1 MDSEGLTSV
10 AEPKE
15 NKEEEMESKGLS
27 RREFL
32 AGAALAGAGVAAA
45 ACGTPAPTAA
55 PTTPPSEEPTAAPT
69 AKPTAAPTIGP
80 TKDKIVVGM
89 ARPLSGPLAIIG
101 DSAFRP
107 VYETWVPRVNA
118 DGGVYVEEYGGKL
131 PIELIIYDDTSD
143 VGTMTRLTEKL
154 ILEDKVDF
162 LWPASGTS
170 FVFAQSPIANK
181 YEYVL
186 VTAEGGATQIKD
198 MLPSLPY
205 VFVTLSFSDWYQLP
219 VFADIMSAAGAKTA
233 YISYI
238 ADLHGIEYSGV
249 AGIEFP
255 KKGIE
260 VVGLKSLPPDIKD
273 LSPVLKDADA
283 TGADI
288 FCCFAYPDQ
297 VMPATGTAIEL
308 GYNPKAIIGGPG
320 VNFGFYHTTFGP
332 MAEGVCGF
340 TCFARGMTPELDELA
355 DILYEGKPEETNDWW
370 GHPFYWAG
378 LDMWKAAIEAAG
390 TLDQKAVRDVL
401 ANEHLQTVLGETWFD
416 NGLLAL
422 EAHKGEIGQWINGV
436 YESVGPEPWTTADL
450 VYPKPAWGA

>member
-1 MDSEGLTSV
+1 MDKSRLSCSPELEEKKEEAMDSKDLT
-10 AEPKE
+10 
-15 NKEEEMESKGLS
+15 

-32 AGAALAGAGVAAA
+32 AGAAATGAGLVAV
-45 ACGTPAPTAA
+45 ACGPAATPPPPEPTAA
-55 PTTPPSEEPTAAPT
+55 PTTAPTKAPT
-69 AKPTAAPTIGP
+69 AVPTVGP
-80 TKDKIVVGM
+80 SKDKIVVGM
-89 ARPLSGPLAIIG
+89 SRPLSGPLAIIG

-107 VYETWVPRVNA
+107 IYETWVPRVNA

-170 FVFAQSPIANK
+170 FVFAQAPIANK

-219 VFADIMSAAGAKTA
+219 VFADIMSAAGATTA

-273 LSPVLKDADA
+273 LSPVIKDADA
-283 TGADI
+283 SGADI

-297 VMPATGTAIEL
+297 VLPATGTAIEL
-308 GYNPKAIIGGPG
+308 GYNPKAMIGGPG
-320 VNFGFYHTTFGP
+320 VNFGFYHTAFGP

-401 ANEHLQTVLGETWFD
+401 ANEKLTTVLGETWFD

-436 YESVGPEPWTTADL
+436 YEVVGPTDEATADL